1 MAKYP
6 DQPQPDHEA
15 TTHAM
20 TSRPTSKLGRWPAFG
35 LGAVSLI
42 VAACIWL
49 PLLHTFFRPDP
60 AEYRSDK
67 AIPVRAIKLAKR
79 HISNWQKS
87 TAANAERDL
96 LRACNPEWDLMS
108 RGYLVLSLANMS
120 LREPASQEKYL
131 DCIDRIIDDTLAA
144 EREHGQFH
152 FLLPYAQ
159 FRPFVV
165 KPARSFHVD
174 SQIGL
179 MLAARCMIQKHDDYL
194 RTLRERVDI
203 MQSQLKASPVLAAES
218 YPDECWTFDI
228 VNGLAVTRMCDALT
242 GTDHAPLRSKWL
254 AIARDKLV
262 HPETGLLVSSF
273 TVDGRTQDG
282 PEGSSIW
289 MAAHGLQLIDEPFA
303 RDQYQRAHR
312 ELSHSILGFGYASEW
327 PRSWVNQ
334 SDIDSGPQIPILE
347 ISAGASGMALIAA
360 SAFDDD
366 AYLSELMTT
375 LDFAAFPHEEA
386 GALRYCASNEVGDA
400 VMLYSTV
407 LGPLWERV
415 KSGAMP

>member
-1 MAKYP
+1 MAKNH
-6 DQPQPDHEA
+6 DQRHPDHA
-15 TTHAM
+15 AKTHPM
-20 TSRPTSKLGRWPAFG
+20 TSRPSNKLGKWPAFW
-35 LGAVSLI
+35 LGAISLI
-42 VAACIWL
+42 VATLIWL
-49 PLLHTFFRPDP
+49 PLLHYFFRPDP
-60 AEYRSDK
+60 ADYRSDK
-67 AIPVRAIKLAKR
+67 AIPVRAIKLARR
-79 HISNWQKS
+79 HISNWQNTHES
-87 TAANAERDL
+87 NAERDR

-120 LREPASQEKYL
+120 LREPASQAKYL

-144 EREHGQFH
+144 EREYGQFH

-179 MLAARCMIQKHDDYL
+179 MLAARCIIQKHDDYL

-203 MQSQLKASPVLAAES
+203 MQTQVEASPVLAAES

-228 VNGLAVTRMCDALT
+228 VNGLAVTRMCDVLT

-254 AIARDKLV
+254 AIAREKFV

-289 MAAHGLQLIDEPFA
+289 MAAHGLQLIDEDIA
-303 RDQYQRAHR
+303 RDQYQRAR
-312 ELSHSILGFGYASEW
+312 QEMSRSILGFGYASEW
-327 PRSWVNQ
+327 PRSWVSP

-347 ISAGASGMALIAA
+347 ISAGSSGMALLAA
-360 SAFDDD
+360 SAFNDA

-375 LDFAAFPHEEA
+375 LDFAAFPREEA

-400 VMLYSTV
+400 VLLYSTV

-415 KSGAMP
+415 KSRGMP